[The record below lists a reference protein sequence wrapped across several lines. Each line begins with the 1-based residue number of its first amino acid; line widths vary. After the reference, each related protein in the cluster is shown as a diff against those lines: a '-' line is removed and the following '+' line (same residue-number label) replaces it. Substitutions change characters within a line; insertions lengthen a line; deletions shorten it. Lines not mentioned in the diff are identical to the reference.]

1 MKNPQ
6 TKYLSSA
13 RKLMKF
19 RQVRNIIVL
28 SVIIVL
34 SLVTI
39 LIIYVSLMKE
49 NIDKA
54 FPSDAVTSSMQ
65 SSSEIS
71 ENTSPSS
78 ETSVSSDP
86 SENTSATSGTESSSD
101 PSDIDPTGETTET
114 DSLLPQ
120 APPPEE
126 DVYFNSNTL
135 LQTVTH
141 QDRDVAYDKL
151 IQTVKTYISDT
162 SDARIGFYY
171 INLKNKEEFGVN
183 DLAPYVVGSAMNL
196 PINLLLC
203 DALRDESLTFQD
215 ILTYSADDFTTGTGT
230 IKSEAVGKQYYIREL
245 SRLSLIQNDNVAT
258 AMILRKL
265 GGIESVCE
273 KLRSISGIVDFC
285 TAKYYTDYSGKEQ
298 SGTRRSGPQDL
309 AKYAEAL
316 YYRYLSYPEMYQT
329 MINDLAHS
337 ESFWGIGTAF
347 PEGTQVFHKTG
358 INAYFSSETDVAI
371 ILCEEPIVVCVTVET
386 ESALHGRDIQKHLGL
401 LVSDFIRSCY
411 S

>member
-6 TKYLSSA
+6 TKYLSAA

-34 SLVTI
+34 SLVAI

-49 NIDKA
+49 KIDKV
-54 FPSDAVTSSMQ
+54 FPSDTVISSVQ
-65 SSSEIS
+65 ASSEIS
-71 ENTSPSS
+71 ESTSPPSDI
-78 ETSVSSDP
+78 TVSSDP
-86 SENTSATSGTESSSD
+86 SEETSASSGTESSSG
-101 PSDIDPTGETTET
+101 PSDSDPTGETTEV
-114 DSLLPQ
+114 DSLLPV

-126 DVYFNSNTL
+126 DVFFITGTL

-141 QDRDVAYDKL
+141 QERDVAYDQL
-151 IQTVKTYISDT
+151 IQSVKTYISDT

-183 DLAPYVVGSAMNL
+183 DLAPYVVGSAINL
-196 PINLLLC
+196 PINLILC
-203 DALRDESLTFQD
+203 DSLKDGKLTFQD
-215 ILTYSADDFTTGTGT
+215 ILTYSADDLTTGTGT
-230 IKSEAVGKQYYIREL
+230 IKSEAVGKKYYIREL
-245 SRLSLIQNDNVAT
+245 SRLSLTQSDNVAT

-273 KLRSISGIVDFC
+273 KLRTISGIVDFC
-285 TAKYYTDYSGKEQ
+285 TVKNYTDYSGKQQ

-316 YYRYLSYPEMYQT
+316 YYRYLSYPEIYQT
-329 MINDLAHS
+329 LINDLAHS
-337 ESFWGIGTAF
+337 ESPWGIGTAF
-347 PEGTQVFHKTG
+347 PEGTQVFHKAG

-371 ILCEEPIVVCVTVET
+371 ILCEEPIVLCVTVET
-386 ESALHGRDIQKHLGL
+386 ESSSHARDIQKDLGI
-401 LVSDFIRSCY
+401 LVYDFIHLCY